1 MADHVLA
8 LDQGTTSSRAIVFD
22 GSGAIVSVAQR
33 ETRQICP
40 QPGWVEQDPEE
51 IWQTQIETARLA
63 LSKAGLTARDV
74 ACIGIANQ
82 RETTLCWDR
91 RTGEPLGN
99 AIVWQC
105 RRTAPACDDLRARGL
120 AEVIQAKTGLVV
132 DAYFSATKL
141 AWILDHGP
149 DARRRAARGE
159 LAFGTVDTWLLW
171 RLTGGGVHATDV
183 TNASR
188 TMLFD
193 IHRTRWDEE
202 LLAELAIPPEALP
215 AVRPSSG
222 AFGET
227 GKDLLGAAVPIA
239 GVAGDQ
245 QAALFGQ
252 CCQREGM
259 AKNTYGTGCFLL
271 MNTGK
276 RPAASRN
283 GLLTTIAWDLGS
295 GVEYAIE
302 GSVFVGGAVIQ
313 WLRDELGLL
322 RAADESED
330 LARSVPDTGGVYV
343 VPAFV
348 GLGAPYWDQSARGAI
363 LGLTRGVGC
372 CHIVRAALESI
383 AYQSA
388 DVLAAMN
395 RDAAS
400 PLRELR
406 VDGGACAN
414 DFLLQFQADIVGV
427 PVVRPPVIE
436 TTALGVAYLAGL
448 ATGVWASPDDLP
460 SRRLVDRR
468 FEPSMTD
475 EERERRMSGWRQAVE
490 RVRSRP

>member
-1 MADHVLA
+1 MAEHVLA

-22 GSGAIVSVAQR
+22 GSGVIVSVAQR

-40 QPGWVEQDPEE
+40 QPGWVEQDPED
-51 IWQTQIETARLA
+51 IWETQIETARLA
-63 LSKAGLTARDV
+63 LSNAGLMARDV
-74 ACIGIANQ
+74 ACVGIANQ
-82 RETTLCWDR
+82 RETTLCWNR

-141 AWILDHGP
+141 AWILDHSP

-202 LLAELAIPPEALP
+202 LLVELAIPPEVLP
-215 AVRPSSG
+215 NVQPSSG

-227 GKDLLGAAVPIA
+227 SKDLLGAAVPIL

-252 CCQREGM
+252 CCLREGM

-322 RAADESED
+322 RTASESED
-330 LARSVPDTGGVYV
+330 LARSVPDVGGVYV

-363 LGLTRGVGC
+363 LGLTRGVGR

-395 RDAAS
+395 GDAAS

-448 ATGVWASPDDLP
+448 AAGVWTSPDELP

-468 FEPSMTD
+468 FEPSMA
-475 EERERRMSGWRQAVE
+475 EGERRRRMSGWRQAVE

>member
-1 MADHVLA
+1 
-8 LDQGTTSSRAIVFD
+8 
-22 GSGAIVSVAQR
+22 
-33 ETRQICP
+33 
-40 QPGWVEQDPEE
+40 
-51 IWQTQIETARLA
+51 
-63 LSKAGLTARDV
+63 
-74 ACIGIANQ
+74 
-82 RETTLCWDR
+82 
-91 RTGEPLGN
+91 
-99 AIVWQC
+99 
-105 RRTAPACDDLRARGL
+105 
-120 AEVIQAKTGLVV
+120 
-132 DAYFSATKL
+132 
-141 AWILDHGP
+141 
-149 DARRRAARGE
+149 
-159 LAFGTVDTWLLW
+159 
-171 RLTGGGVHATDV
+171 
-183 TNASR
+183 
-188 TMLFD
+188 
-193 IHRTRWDEE
+193 
-202 LLAELAIPPEALP
+202 
-215 AVRPSSG
+215 
-222 AFGET
+222 
-227 GKDLLGAAVPIA
+227 
-239 GVAGDQ
+239 
-245 QAALFGQ
+245 
-252 CCQREGM
+252 
-259 AKNTYGTGCFLL
+259 